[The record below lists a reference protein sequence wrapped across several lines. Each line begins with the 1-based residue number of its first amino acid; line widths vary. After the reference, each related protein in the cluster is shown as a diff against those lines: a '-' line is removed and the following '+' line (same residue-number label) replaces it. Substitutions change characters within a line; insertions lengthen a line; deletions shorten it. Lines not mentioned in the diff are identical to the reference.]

1 MVFILIL
8 SISYCNALLK
18 GRDFHSLGYFDCFKE
33 EALYYHLISRVF
45 TSTGM
50 SIT

>member
-8 SISYCNALLK
+8 YISYRNALLK
-18 GRDFHSLGYFDCFKE
+18 VRDFHSLGYFDCFKE
-33 EALYYHLISRVF
+33 ALYYHLISGLF
-45 TSTGM
+45 KSTDM